1 MKKNICLTLLLGFI
15 ATGFAQQ
22 PQQRPASQ
30 SQESDLQAM
39 VETERAFAKMSQD
52 QGTRPAFVAFIAEDG
67 ILFRPTAVKGK
78 EWMAAHPLPP
88 TDKRPLLSWYPTLAG
103 MARAGDMG
111 YTTGPWEYKSDIHD
125 AQPVAWGNFLTVWKR
140 QADGQWKFA
149 IDLGISNP
157 QPTDTAAQWELP
169 PNYKPGARARVAQV
183 ETEAAELR
191 ARDQQFS
198 SVSALRGA
206 KTAFDSFVAADVRLL
221 REEKFPFIGKTAAV
235 TALPASSSISTWEP
249 AFADVSRSGDLGYS
263 YGTYRI
269 ASKEPSPVILESGNY
284 YRIWKKEG
292 GVWLVLFDLTNPIPP
307 ETKKN

>member
-1 MKKNICLTLLLGFI
+1 MKKFICLTLLLGFVW
-15 ATGFAQQ
+15 TGFAQQ
-22 PQQRPASQ
+22 PRKRPASHA
-30 SQESDLQAM
+30 QESAVQSM
-39 VETERAFAKMSQD
+39 VETERAFARMSLD
-52 QGTRPAFVAFIAEDG
+52 QGTRPAFVAFIAKEG

-78 EWMAAHPLPP
+78 QWMAEHPLPAS
-88 TDKRPLLSWYPTLAG
+88 DKRALLSWYPTVAG

-111 YTTGPWEYKSDIHD
+111 YTTGPWEFKADIHD
-125 AQPVAWGNFLTVWKR
+125 AKPVAWGNFLTVWKL

-157 QPTDTAAQWELP
+157 QPTAAAAQWALP
-169 PNYKPGARARVAQV
+169 QNYKQPAKGQAAKV
-183 ETEAAELR
+183 ETEAAALR

-198 SVSALRGA
+198 GVSALRGA
-206 KTAFDSFVAADVRLL
+206 FDSFAAADIRLL
-221 REEKFPFIGKTAAV
+221 REGKFPFVGKAAAAA
-235 TALPASSSISTWEP
+235 ALPASSSVWTWEP

-269 ASKEPSPVILESGNY
+269 TSKEPSPVILETGNY

-292 GVWLVLFDLTNPIPP
+292 GVWQVLFDLTNPIPL